1 MGDALAS
8 LISEYCFKTKI
19 MKTILSIILA
29 ALFIVSNSCTKD
41 DPNADLALEW
51 EIGKNEYNIEID
63 DTTRNFL
70 IHVPESYSGDA
81 PVPIVMMLHGSTG
94 TGTKFYNISR
104 WVEKSE
110 EEGFIAVFPTA
121 LAYPLKENN
130 RTSTKWASEGLIE
143 QVVEGTEI
151 KDDAP
156 FISEL
161 VERCEASFNIDDK
174 QVFIS
179 GFSNGGGFVKTV
191 IIPRLGD
198 LFAAASTGGGLGL
211 GYTYD
216 IQGDRIMPLFN
227 IIETK
232 DHNMLEAIQKQE
244 LPIQADKLEKL
255 DLVWDK
261 IQTMVSMLD
270 LGPEYVEEPHNP
282 THNILRFQNDNSGQ
296 GNEYVVMLVD
306 ELDHKY
312 PNEVNN
318 PHQLVAADIL
328 WEWYQKWSL

>member
-1 MGDALAS
+1 
-8 LISEYCFKTKI
+8 

-29 ALFIVSNSCTKD
+29 ALFIAFSSCSKT
-41 DPNADLALEW
+41 DPNEDMILEW
-51 EIGKNEYNIEID
+51 EIGKNEYNVEID

-70 IHVPESYSGDA
+70 IHVPAIYTGDS

-121 LAYPLKENN
+121 LAYPIEENN

-143 QVVEGTEI
+143 QVVEGTVI
-151 KDDAP
+151 KDDVP

-161 VERCEASFNIDDK
+161 VVRCEASFNIDSK

-179 GFSNGGGFVKTV
+179 GFSNGGAFVKTV

-198 LFAAASTGGGLGL
+198 LFAAASAGGGLGL
-211 GYTYD
+211 RYTYD

-227 IIETK
+227 IIGTK

-244 LPIQADKLEKL
+244 LPIQANKLEKL

-261 IQTMVSMLD
+261 IQTMVTMLD
-270 LGPEYVEEPHNP
+270 LGAEYVEEPHNP

-296 GNEYVVMLVD
+296 GNEYIVMLID

-318 PHQLVAADIL
+318 PHKLVAADIL
-328 WEWYQKWSL
+328 WEWYQQWSL